1 MNIPMFRL
9 ENVSLAYRT
18 DRFLFRNVSLEVA
31 CGDLVLLQGPS
42 GCGKSSFLKLLN
54 RIQEPSEGRILF
66 EGQPLDHVPVTQLR
80 RRVSYL
86 HQSPVLVK
94 ASVGENLRLPFRLR
108 AAERKE
114 APGDAELKEWL
125 ERYLL
130 SDVSLEDSA
139 GNCSVGQKQRLCLI
153 RALLLNPEVLLLDE
167 PTSAL
172 DRESASIVE
181 REIVRANRK
190 TGISVFWVTHHPLE
204 LPASVPV
211 RPFKMALETITEA

>member
-1 MNIPMFRL
+1 MSEAVTVTPAAVVL
-9 ENVSLAYRT
+9 VSGVPRRQPFPERAEIKDQPRFVLNGGDPGGGPRNEYR
-18 DRFLFRNVSLEVA
+18 DVAFLDSRFTHRQRHVR
-31 CGDLVLLQGPS
+31 GDV
-42 GCGKSSFLKLLN
+42 
-54 RIQEPSEGRILF
+54 
-66 EGQPLDHVPVTQLR
+66 DHVPVTQLR

-139 GNCSVGQKQRLCLI
+139 GNCSVSQKQRLCLI
-153 RALLLNPEVLLLDE
+153 RALLLNPEVL
-167 PTSAL
+167 AH
-172 DRESASIVE
+172 
-181 REIVRANRK
+181 RK
-190 TGISVFWVTHHPLE
+190 RFLEDHWRHHGR
-204 LPASVPV
+204 SD
-211 RPFKMALETITEA
+211 